1 MIKEVRKMT
10 KKERAAKIAE
20 TLKTAYPDAG
30 CTLTY
35 STPLEMLIATQLS
48 AQCTDARV
56 NTVTPVLFEKYPDAQ
71 SFACADYDELCGI
84 IRPLGF
90 YHSKAKNIILCCR
103 RIIDEYS
110 GEVPGTMDELLTL
123 PGTGRKTANLIL
135 GEIFGKS
142 AVVTDTH
149 CMRLSRR
156 TGLTSNSTPEKIEA
170 DLRKTVAPGEQLGL
184 CHRFVY
190 HGRLVCTARS
200 PKCGECVIAGLCKS
214 YPYKPE

>member
-1 MIKEVRKMT
+1 MT

-123 PGTGRKTANLIL
+123 PGTGRKTANLVCGDIY
-135 GEIFGKS
+135 GKP

-149 CMRLSRR
+149 FIRICGRL
-156 TGLTSNSTPEKIEA
+156 GLTDSTDPKKVEDEMRKLLDPQKSNA
-170 DLRKTVAPGEQLGL
+170 F
-184 CHRFVY
+184 CHRIVLF
-190 HGRLVCTARS
+190 GRDVCIARKAKCDDCVLNEIC
-200 PKCGECVIAGLCKS
+200 PKKIKN
-214 YPYKPE
+214 KR